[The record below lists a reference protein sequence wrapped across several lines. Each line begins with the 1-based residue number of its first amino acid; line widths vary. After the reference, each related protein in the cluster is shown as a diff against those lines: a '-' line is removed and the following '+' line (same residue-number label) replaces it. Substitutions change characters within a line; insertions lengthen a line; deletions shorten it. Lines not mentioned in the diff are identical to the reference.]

1 MNDVLALRIF
11 LAIAESGGFAR
22 AARRLGLTPAVATRK
37 MAGLEAELGV
47 RLLQRST
54 RRVSLT
60 EQGAL
65 MRVHAQRVIDTL
77 DEAQEALRNAH
88 ARPAGRLRV
97 MCRAG
102 LGRHFIVPLLPE
114 FRALYP
120 DVAVGLE
127 LNDSGLLD
135 IVAQG
140 CDLAMSIGQLADS
153 NLIARR
159 IAETDSQIYAS
170 PGYLAAHGAPATPD
184 ALAEH
189 ACLTM
194 AAAAGTTTWQ
204 FSSATER
211 YSVSF
216 RAALAINDADA
227 LMSCA
232 RADLGL
238 IMVADW
244 FARDDVRRGTLVPV
258 LRDYQ
263 VEPRGTPINVLYP
276 DRSYLPLKVRAFI
289 AFYAERARQR
299 FDVPELA

>member
-1 MNDVLALRIF
+1 MDDIPALRLF

-22 AARRLGLTPAVATRK
+22 AARRLGLSPAFASRK
-37 MAGLEAELGV
+37 MAALEADLGM
-47 RLLQRST
+47 RLFQRTT
-54 RRVSLT
+54 RKVSLT

-65 MRVHAQRVIDTL
+65 LRAHAQRIIDTL
-77 DEAQEALRNAH
+77 DEAREALQSAH

-127 LNDSGLLD
+127 LNDSGVLD
-135 IVAQG
+135 IVAHG

-170 PGYLAAHGAPATPD
+170 PGYLAAHGAPATPA
-184 ALAEH
+184 ALADH
-189 ACLTM
+189 ACLTI
-194 AAAAGTTTWQ
+194 AAATGTTTWQ
-204 FSSATER
+204 FSSVTER
-211 YSVSF
+211 YSVTF
-216 RAALAINDADA
+216 RAAIAINDADA
-227 LMSCA
+227 LLSCA

-238 IMVADW
+238 IMMADW
-244 FARDDVRRGTLVPV
+244 FARDDVRRGSLVQV

-276 DRSYLPLKVRAFI
+276 ERSYVPLKVRAFI
-289 AFYAERARQR
+289 DFYAERARQR
-299 FDVPELA
+299 FGAPERD